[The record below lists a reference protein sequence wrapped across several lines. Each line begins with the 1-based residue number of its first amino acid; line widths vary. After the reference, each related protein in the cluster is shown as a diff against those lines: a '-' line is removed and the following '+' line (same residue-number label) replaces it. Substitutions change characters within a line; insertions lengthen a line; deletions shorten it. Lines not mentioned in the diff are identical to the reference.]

1 MYRLSLD
8 TNFVPSRIATLG
20 HMGRGGVK
28 KPPARFDKGVFTVK
42 KKYRLSAG
50 IALLSKGEFKLGA
63 AIGSEPDYVR
73 FRLDLYLLK
82 FNAWIAV
89 IER

>member
-1 MYRLSLD
+1 
-8 TNFVPSRIATLG
+8 
-20 HMGRGGVK
+20 MGRGGVK
-28 KPPARFDKGVFTVK
+28 KPPARFDKGVFIVK